1 MKRILSV
8 ILAALL
14 ALPFGFAA
22 GAADDPEGAQTGTL
36 KLIAYNV
43 SGIPLVGGFQGSS
56 FTTTKDRAQ
65 KLGKLLNGTDAD
77 FIGTEEDFNGAP
89 YLAAEMTNYPYRS
102 FTSGGLAQGQGL
114 NVYSKQKIWNV
125 ERVKWRFEYGT
136 VSGSMDALSNKG
148 FIYALVELAEGV
160 YLNAIDVHM
169 DAGYDA
175 LSVLARADNFRQ
187 LAEYIN
193 KNLDDGRPLIVQ
205 GDFNFKF
212 KRELKDDMY
221 GNLLAPTGLKDVW
234 AELSNNG
241 IYDTSDPAFDR
252 TAPGDDLD
260 RVLFRSGD
268 RMQIA
273 PVSKTVP
280 PLTGENGERYTDH
293 SPMLTEFEYTIAG
306 TEPTPEKLVAPVEED
321 PILLTIKEIV
331 WTFIRLVQT
340 VLGLVELP
348 YLAGQGID
356 LLINGKAP

>member
-1 MKRILSV
+1 MKRLLSF

-22 GAADDPEGAQTGTL
+22 GAADDTADARTGTL
-36 KLIAYNV
+36 KFIAYNV
-43 SGIPLVGGFQGSS
+43 SGIPLVGGFQGST
-56 FTTTKDRAQ
+56 FTTTKERAEI
-65 KLGKLLNGTDAD
+65 LGGLLNGTDVD

-102 FTSGGLAQGQGL
+102 YTSGGLAQGQGL
-114 NVYSKQKIWNV
+114 NVYSKYKIYNV

-148 FIYALVELAEGV
+148 FIYALVEFAEGV
-160 YLNAIDVHM
+160 YINVINVHM

-175 LSVLARADNFRQ
+175 FSVLARADNFKQ
-187 LAEYIN
+187 LAAYIN
-193 KNLDDGRPLIVQ
+193 ENLNDGRPLIVQ

-221 GNLLAPTGLKDVW
+221 ENLLVPTGMKDVW
-234 AELSNNG
+234 AELSGNG
-241 IYDTSDPAFDR
+241 VYDAASPDFVR
-252 TAPGDDLD
+252 TAAGDDLD
-260 RVLFRSGD
+260 RIIWRSGD
-268 RMQIA
+268 YMELT

-293 SPMLTEFEYTIAG
+293 NPMLTEFEYTITG
-306 TEPTPEKLVAPVEED
+306 CEPTPEDLVEPTEENAV
-321 PILLTIKEIV
+321 LLTLKEIV
-331 WTFIRLVQT
+331 WTFIRLIQT

-348 YLAGQGID
+348 YLAYQGID
-356 LLINGKAP
+356 ILVNGKAP